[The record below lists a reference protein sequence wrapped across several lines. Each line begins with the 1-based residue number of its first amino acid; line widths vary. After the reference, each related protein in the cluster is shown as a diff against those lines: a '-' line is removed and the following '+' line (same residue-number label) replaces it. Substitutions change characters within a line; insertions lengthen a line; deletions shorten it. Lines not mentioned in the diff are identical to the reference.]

1 MLTALNSLLRTLVSV
16 VMVALVVLGGWIVYQ
31 IHLSGNRLHEAETQL
46 AQRESQIEELNQQLS
61 ARQREIQRL
70 LTANRLLTV
79 DRRVAR
85 IDVVSQTGSAAAG
98 DLATKFSFVEVGSD
112 DRPLD
117 APRVFTVRGDLIYL
131 DAWVIKYEDRLV
143 ESGDPL
149 HAMSVCLFRRVFGEL
164 QQPKDGFVLDPVGA
178 TPAGYRT
185 GQKMS
190 DLEREIWS
198 RFWDYANDAALAGRA
213 GVRAAHGE
221 APSIKLT
228 PGKRYKVLLRAS
240 AGLEIVTEDV
250 PSGKSG

>member
-1 MLTALNSLLRTLVSV
+1 
-16 VMVALVVLGGWIVYQ
+16 MVALLVLGGWIVYQ